1 MPRAFICVGKEA
13 KMIAFIKGKLADV
26 QAGAVIL
33 DVGGIGYKLQV
44 PLSLFHRLPASGDE
58 VMLHTHLA
66 VREDG
71 FYLYGFKE
79 QSERDFFLKL
89 LNVSGVGPK
98 VALAILTIFSP
109 GELGGVIVSEDITS
123 LTRVPGV
130 GKKTAG
136 RIILE
141 LKDKVTGLA
150 IGQDTGQDGGGREID
165 AVEALEALGYSAAEA
180 HRAVKEASAKCD
192 EKPPV
197 AELVRNAL
205 RLLMKK

>member
-1 MPRAFICVGKEA
+1 
-13 KMIAFIKGKLADV
+13 MIAFIKGKLADV
-26 QAGAVIL
+26 QAGAVVL
-33 DVGGIGYKLQV
+33 DVGGIGYKVQV
-44 PLSLFHRLPASGDE
+44 PLSLLHRLPAQGGE

-66 VREDG
+66 VREDS
-71 FYLYGFKE
+71 FNLYGFQE
-79 QSERDFFLKL
+79 QSELDFFLKL

-98 VALAILTIFSP
+98 GALAILTIFPP
-109 GELGGVIVSEDITS
+109 GELGRAIINEDIIS

-136 RIILE
+136 RIVLE
-141 LKDKVTGLA
+141 LKDKVSGLA
-150 IGQDTGQDGGGREID
+150 VEQDTGHDGGGREID

-180 HRAVKEASAKCD
+180 RRAVKEAHAQFD

>member
-1 MPRAFICVGKEA
+1 
-13 KMIAFIKGKLADV
+13 MIAFIKGKLADV
-26 QAGAVIL
+26 QAGSVVLEA
-33 DVGGIGYKLQV
+33 GGIGYKVEV
-44 PLSLFHRLPASGDE
+44 PLSLLQSLPAEGSE

-71 FYLYGFKE
+71 FTLYGFRE
-79 QSERDFFLKL
+79 RSELDFFLKL
-89 LNVSGVGPK
+89 LRVSGVGPK
-98 VALAILTIFSP
+98 AALAVLTIFPP
-109 GELGGVIVSEDITS
+109 GELGRIIAAEDIAS

-141 LKDKVTGLA
+141 LKDKVAGLA
-150 IGQDTGQDGGGREID
+150 VEQETGPPAGGGQEID

-180 HRAVKEASAKCD
+180 RKAVHNALKNFN

-197 AELVRNAL
+197 AELVKNAL
-205 RLLMKK
+205 RLLLKK